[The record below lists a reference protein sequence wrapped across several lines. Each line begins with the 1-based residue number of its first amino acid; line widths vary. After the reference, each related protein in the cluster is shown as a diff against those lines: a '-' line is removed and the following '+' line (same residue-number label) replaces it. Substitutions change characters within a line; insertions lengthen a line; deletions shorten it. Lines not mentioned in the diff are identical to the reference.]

1 MVQDTGRS
9 PIGEALTWVS
19 RITVIGITMALP
31 AAGGSWLDHRLGTTF
46 LGPIGLVVGFT
57 AGIVSIV
64 RLGSRQERRR

>member
-1 MVQDTGRS
+1 MARDTGRS

-31 AAGGSWLDHRLGTTF
+31 AAGGSWLDHRLGTTV
-46 LGPIGLVVGFT
+46 LGPTGLVLGFA

-64 RLGSRQERRR
+64 RLAGERERRR

>member
-1 MVQDTGRS
+1 MVHDTGRS

-31 AAGGSWLDHRLGTTF
+31 AAAGGWLDHRLGTTF
-46 LGPIGLVVGFT
+46 LGPIGLVIGFT

-64 RLGSRQERRR
+64 RLADRRERPR